1 MCLYLIILFLDQTLD
16 MALNVGDH
24 LLNEMSVVA
33 ADVHDQIVHDSV
45 AQIPLLESVQ
55 VRQQD
60 VKRVDC
66 VVIVCERNRGVQIL
80 KQF

>member
-60 VKRVDC
+60 VKRVDG
-66 VVIVCERNRGVQIL
+66 VVIVCERNGDVQIR
-80 KQF
+80 KWF